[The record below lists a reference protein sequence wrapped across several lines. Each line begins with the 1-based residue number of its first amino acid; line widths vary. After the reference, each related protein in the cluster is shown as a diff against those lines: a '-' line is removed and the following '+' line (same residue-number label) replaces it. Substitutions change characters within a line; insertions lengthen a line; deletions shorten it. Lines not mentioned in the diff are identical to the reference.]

1 MNAAEFATW
10 LQAPSAQPLV
20 MGILN
25 ITPDS
30 FSDGG
35 QFTTPE
41 DALAQARRMLAE
53 GADLL
58 DIGGESTRPGATRVS
73 AADQIA
79 RIVPIIQAIRAFS
92 QVAISVDTTLTPVAQ
107 AAVAAGANILNDI
120 SAGQEDP
127 NLLPFAAARQLP
139 VILMHMQGEPRTMQS
154 QPVYQDVTAEVCH
167 FLRQRAAAAIAAGIA
182 PHRIILDPGIGFGKT
197 TRHNLQL
204 MHDLPRLCSL
214 GHRVL
219 LGVSRKRFIG
229 EITGV
234 TQPADRVY
242 GSTAAVFWAITN
254 GVQLVRVHDVGPT
267 VQTIKMLRAII

>member
-254 GVQLVRVHDVGPT
+254 GVKLVRVHDVGPS
-267 VQTIKMLRAII
+267 VHTIKMLRAII